1 MSTTPTPEVL
11 FDVVADMHA
20 PELYQPQATAEGVD
34 RLEDIGP
41 EQISFYHQHG
51 YITVRSAFTPQEV
64 ADATAGLVDL
74 IMGKRPDFKHVYF
87 EGKAKAILPTLGPE
101 QRQDAVRKIGNFIE
115 FDARLKALS
124 HHPAL
129 LRAIQSL
136 MEGKA
141 PELFQDMALI
151 KPPLLGREKPW
162 HQDKAYFE
170 YPLGTPVVGVWIALD
185 EATIANGCMQILPR
199 THQGKVV
206 THHTGGNAG
215 FLVIRD
221 EDLPGDPRQAV
232 WAPCPRGGVV
242 FMSNR
247 TPHCSTPNYSD
258 HIRWSID
265 LRFQSVDAPS
275 NVGLWPRT
283 LDDDGNAD
291 AEFYKKG
298 TVACYPPEADFLVN
312 SAKTPHLVT
321 NYGEYARRRET
332 YDRTKPI
339 FPPVRRWPAL
349 AEAGTA
355 KATKGR
361 RKSAK

>member
-136 MEGKA
+136 MGGKA

-185 EATIANGCMQILPR
+185 EATIANGCMQILPGR
-199 THQGKVV
+199 HKEGPILHFQRRDWQICDNVIMGTKSVAV
-206 THHTGGNAG
+206 PLKPGGLLLFDG
-215 FLVIRD
+215 M
-221 EDLPGDPRQAV
+221 LPHG
-232 WAPCPRGGVV
+232 
-242 FMSNR
+242 
-247 TPHCSTPNYSD
+247 TPHNSSPN
-258 HIRWSID
+258 
-265 LRFQSVDAPS
+265 
-275 NVGLWPRT
+275 
-283 LDDDGNAD
+283 
-291 AEFYKKG
+291 
-298 TVACYPPEADFLVN
+298 
-312 SAKTPHLVT
+312 
-321 NYGEYARRRET
+321 RRR
-332 YDRTKPI
+332 
-339 FPPVRRWPAL
+339 AL
-349 AEAGTA
+349 QYHYMPAGTKKCTPEERLQHFGA
-355 KATKGR
+355 EGKNVTC
-361 RKSAK
+361 